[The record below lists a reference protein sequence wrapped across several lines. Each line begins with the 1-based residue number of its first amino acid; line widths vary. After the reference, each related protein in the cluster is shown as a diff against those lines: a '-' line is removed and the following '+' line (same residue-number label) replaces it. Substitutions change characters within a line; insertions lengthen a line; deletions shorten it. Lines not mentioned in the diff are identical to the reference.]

1 MIYFLI
7 GFIAGMLSLVVIAFI
22 DAKIKK
28 KKLKKLM
35 EASFKDSC
43 ETYGFNIPNF
53 KKGDK

>member
-28 KKLKKLM
+28 KKLKKLL
-35 EASFKDSC
+35 EASFEECCK
-43 ETYGFNIPNF
+43 TYGFNIPNL

>member
-1 MIYFLI
+1 MMYFLI

-28 KKLKKLM
+28 KKLTKLM

-43 ETYGFNIPNF
+43 EAYGLNIPNF